1 MRAFPRLAVHGR
13 YWTTG
18 PERSRRYDSAARSR
32 KLARLR
38 ALMARLKATM
48 KHGTLAG
55 YVTPAVTDYGTLVEM
70 TTAAHLIMGAAG
82 IHDLS
87 FSSPNGGGGPI
98 GGGSNPPGPG
108 EPVAPSAGT
117 ISDLTDGPGGSPGT
131 ANGGADPGGG
141 VLSSGGTSAGGTS
154 SGGASGGGGK
164 LPFTGLEAGVVGA
177 IGSALAAGGTALR
190 RAVRRRGR

>member
-1 MRAFPRLAVHGR
+1 
-13 YWTTG
+13 
-18 PERSRRYDSAARSR
+18 
-32 KLARLR
+32 LR

-117 ISDLTDGPGGSPGT
+117 ISDLTDAPGNGSPGT
-131 ANGGADPGGG
+131 TSGGADPGGG
-141 VLSSGGTSAGGTS
+141 VLSGGGTSTGGS
-154 SGGASGGGGK
+154 SGGGGK
-164 LPFTGLEAGVVGA
+164 LPFTGFEAGVVGA